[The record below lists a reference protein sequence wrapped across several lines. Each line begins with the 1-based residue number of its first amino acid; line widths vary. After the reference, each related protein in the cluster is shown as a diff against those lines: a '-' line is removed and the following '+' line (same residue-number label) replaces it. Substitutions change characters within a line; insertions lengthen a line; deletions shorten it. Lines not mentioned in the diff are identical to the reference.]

1 MSEAVTHLHAADADD
16 STLERQ
22 EDLTWMDRVRAAVA
36 AETADHGLS
45 QKDAAAGI
53 GVSDTTLYR
62 WLRGDYGGDNPAVTA
77 KAETWLQTRAEARAL
92 TLSPARLDVHAEL
105 GLTDSVMAALAHAH
119 ATGEVVLICGRSGS
133 GKSHALARYAAT
145 RAGVHLVTATSGVTS
160 LSGLYGRVCR
170 ALGIAGRY
178 GSALAA
184 EDAILERLEG
194 RQALL
199 AVDEAQHLGARL
211 LDALRGL
218 RDLSGCGLALVGD
231 DTIRMTL
238 SRCPQVTGRIGMRVG
253 LGQPNQDDVAALLS
267 TVLERTPA
275 SAERKAA
282 RTAVSAPGGLHAL
295 RRLLASAFMIAR
307 ADGRG
312 AIAATDI
319 TAAVAGMET

>member
-1 MSEAVTHLHAADADD
+1 MSEAVTRLHAPQDD
-16 STLERQ
+16 TEV
-22 EDLTWMDRVRAAVA
+22 WMDRVRAAVS
-36 AETADHGLS
+36 AETVDHGLS
-45 QKDAAAGI
+45 QKDASKGI
-53 GVSDTTLYR
+53 GVSITTLNR
-62 WLRGDYGGDNPAVTA
+62 WLHREYVGDNPAVTA

-105 GLTDSVMAALAHAH
+105 GLTDSVMAALAHAQ
-119 ATGEVVLICGRSGS
+119 AVGDVVLVHGRSGS
-133 GKSHALARYAAT
+133 GKSHALARYGAT
-145 RAGVHLVTATSGVTS
+145 RAGVHLVTATAAVTS
-160 LSGLYGRVCR
+160 ISGLYGRVCR

-199 AVDEAQHLGARL
+199 AVDEAQYLGARL

-238 SRCPQVTGRIGMRVG
+238 SRCPQVMGRTGMYVG
-253 LGQPNQDDVAALLS
+253 LGQPNQADVATLLS